1 MAEWFQQKN
10 PESPNGFLAGY
21 VANKALVGEL
31 YDGWD
36 RMTQRYDASSDWGLK
51 ECKGD
56 LDDNGKCL
64 GREAVYSSF
73 PEALRAFL
81 IDTGYIKPT
90 GEQ

>member
-1 MAEWFQQKN
+1 M
-10 PESPNGFLAGY
+10 
-21 VANKALVGEL
+21 GEL

-36 RMTQRYDASSDWGLK
+36 RMTQRYDASSDWGMK

-56 LDDNGKCL
+56 LDGNGKCL
-64 GREAVYSSF
+64 GQEIAYSSF

-81 IDTGYIKPT
+81 IDAGYIKPT